1 MLFDRDSCIA
11 GEMPLH
17 RSLEEKKKGNGAR
30 VTRRL

>member
-1 MLFDRDSCIA
+1 MLFDRDSSVT

-17 RSLEEKKKGNGAR
+17 QRLEEKKKGNGAR